1 MTAAGRGRR
10 PATVLSGVVAAAA
23 TPLLIR
29 GLRARPP
36 GGASRW
42 SRTNHAGH
50 PISLLE
56 GPGYVLGA
64 GVGAA
69 AGSLLAPG
77 AGPALLAASGS
88 GAAGLLDDLA
98 GDSTNKGLRGH
109 LGALRRGRGTTG
121 ALKIAAL
128 AATGLA
134 SAALTDRRDHR
145 ALGPATLLGGAVIAG
160 SANLANLL
168 DLRPGRALKASVLA
182 GIPLALAGE
191 RAAAAAVG
199 AALGALPADL
209 ARETMLGD
217 TGANAAGALIGSA
230 LVARTGLGGRAVALA
245 ALTALTL
252 ASERVS
258 FTQVIESTP
267 VLREIDSW
275 GRR

>member
-109 LGALRRGRGTTG
+109 LGALRRGRVTTG

-134 SAALTDRRDHR
+134 TPAHTARRAHR

>member
-77 AGPALLAASGS
+77 AGPALLAASGA

-109 LGALRRGRGTTG
+109 LGALRRGRVTTG

-267 VLREIDSW
+267 VLREIDGW

>member
-77 AGPALLAASGS
+77 AGPALLAASGA

-109 LGALRRGRGTTG
+109 LGALRRGRVTTG

>member
-77 AGPALLAASGS
+77 AGPALLAASGA

-109 LGALRRGRGTTG
+109 LGALRQGRVTTG

-267 VLREIDSW
+267 VLREIDGW

>member
-77 AGPALLAASGS
+77 AGPALLAASGA

-109 LGALRRGRGTTG
+109 LGALRQGRVTTG